1 MPDDPNKKPL
11 PVTAGLS
18 TDEVALAAPV
28 PAAPAAP
35 ADLAS
40 SMAQLLEP
48 AEPLPN
54 RPVPLPLDK
63 LMRR

>member
-11 PVTAGLS
+11 PVSAGLS
-18 TDEVALAAPV
+18 TDEVPLAAPV
-28 PAAPAAP
+28 PAAPAAS
-35 ADLAS
+35 ADLATQF
-40 SMAQLLEP
+40 AQLLQP

-54 RPVPLPLDK
+54 RPAPLPLDK